1 MEDKPRYC
9 NQCGAV
15 MRAEARFC
23 NRCGK
28 EAPRRTPVEAA
39 AAPGSELTAPPEPQ
53 PAVLS
58 PEDRKPEGTPVVSED
73 SQAAAPFEA
82 AGDAGSP
89 GQVEGGLQVERMPV
103 EGSKPGKTRKNWPV
117 LAAAAVGALV
127 LLSVLGG
134 GGFLAYRLLI
144 SPEPTR
150 AAANITPG
158 ATPTAA
164 SATPAPTLPAVA
176 GGTATQQA
184 ATAEPA
190 KLTLQPG
197 VTAVAK
203 MDGMAQV
210 FIPKGAFR
218 MGSTA
223 AEIDAVLDGC
233 PICEREWLGDETP
246 EHIVYLDG
254 YWMDL
259 TEVTVGMYA
268 ACVKARVCTAL
279 GPTQSDKYQD
289 YFTNPRFAQYP
300 VVDVSW
306 DQAGTYCKWAGRRL
320 PTEAEWEMAARG
332 AHGLIYPWGAQAPE
346 ASRAHFNAD
355 APAAVGQLPSGAS
368 PYGLLDMAG
377 NVWEWVQDRYQADY
391 YTMSP
396 GHDPGGPAEGEM
408 RVLRGGSWAETPER
422 VFLLRTA
429 ARSKA
434 QPTTV
439 SSMFGFRCA
448 QSP

>member
-1 MEDKPRYC
+1 MEEKPRYC

-28 EAPRRTPVEAA
+28 EAPRRTPAEAA
-39 AAPGSELTAPPEPQ
+39 AAPGSELTDHPEPQ
-53 PAVLS
+53 PAVAP
-58 PEDRKPEGTPVVSED
+58 PEDRKPLGTPVVPED
-73 SQAAAPFEA
+73 SQAAVPFEA
-82 AGDAGSP
+82 AGAAGSLD
-89 GQVEGGLQVERMPV
+89 QAEAGLPVERMPV
-103 EGSKPGKTRKNWPV
+103 EGSIPGKARRKWLV
-117 LAAAAVGALV
+117 LAAGVGALV
-127 LLSVLGG
+127 LLIVLGG

-144 SPEPTR
+144 TPEPTR

-158 ATPTAA
+158 PTPAAT
-164 SATPAPTLPAVA
+164 SATPAPTL
-176 GGTATQQA
+176 QA

-190 KLTLQPG
+190 QLTLLPG

-203 MDGMAQV
+203 VDGMAQV

-233 PICEREWLGDETP
+233 PTCQRDWLSDETP

-268 ACVKARVCTAL
+268 ACVKAGVCSAVE
-279 GPTQSDKYQD
+279 PAQSDKYQD
-289 YFTNPRFAQYP
+289 YFTNPRFVQFP
-300 VVDVSW
+300 VVNVDW
-306 DQAGTYCKWAGRRL
+306 EQAGAYCKWAGRRL

-332 AHGLIYPWGAQAPE
+332 AHGLIYPWGAQAPD
-346 ASRAHFNAD
+346 ASRAQFNAD

-396 GHDPGGPAEGEM
+396 GQDPGGPVEGEM
-408 RVLRGGSWAETPER
+408 RVLRGGSWAEKPER
-422 VFLLRTA
+422 VYLLRTA

-434 QPTTV
+434 QASTV